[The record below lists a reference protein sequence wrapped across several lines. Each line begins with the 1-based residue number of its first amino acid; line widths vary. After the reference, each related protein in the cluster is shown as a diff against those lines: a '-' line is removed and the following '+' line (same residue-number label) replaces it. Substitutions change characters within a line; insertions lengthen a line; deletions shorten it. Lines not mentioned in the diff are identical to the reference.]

1 MAVLTQS
8 HVLGLSNQ
16 LLFWSAV
23 ALTGYGVLV
32 FTAGKAI
39 FYPMRYPA
47 GNWDVQGQLGAEDVH
62 LTASDGTELH
72 AWWIARPD
80 AEFVTLHLH
89 GNAGNITHRDLSAWT
104 ILQAGSSVL
113 LLDYRGYG
121 KSEGK
126 PSESGIYR
134 DGDTA
139 YDWLLAQG
147 YKPEQI
153 ILHGESLGTAVAV
166 ELASRRRCAGV
177 VLEAPFTSARAV
189 AHKVLPLIG
198 PLLVWGFDT
207 KSRMQRITA
216 PVFVI
221 HGDSDEAIAYEF
233 GKEVF
238 AAAREPKKFW
248 TVPGATHNDIHITG
262 RAEFPSRLAEFY
274 NSL

>member
-1 MAVLTQS
+1 MAI
-8 HVLGLSNQ
+8 LSSQ
-16 LLFWSAV
+16 LLFWSV
-23 ALTGYGVLV
+23 IALTGYGVLV
-32 FTAGKAI
+32 FAASKAF

-47 GNWDVQGQLGAEDVH
+47 GNWGVRGQLGAEDVE
-62 LTASDGTELH
+62 LAAIDGTKLH
-72 AWWIARPD
+72 AWWIAKPN
-80 AEFVTLHLH
+80 AKFVTLHLH
-89 GNAGNITHRDLSAWT
+89 GNAGNITHRGLSAST

-134 DGDTA
+134 DGDAA
-139 YDWLLAQG
+139 YAWLLAKG

-166 ELASRRRCAGV
+166 ELATRRKCAGV

-198 PLLVWGFDT
+198 PLLVWGFDI
-207 KSRMQRITA
+207 KSRMQRVNA

-221 HGDSDEAIAYEF
+221 HGDHDEVIAYEF
-233 GKEVF
+233 GKQVF
-238 AAAREPKKFW
+238 AAARDPKRFW
-248 TVPGATHNDIHITG
+248 TIPGATHNDLHIVG
-262 RAEFPSRLAEFY
+262 HSEFPRHLAAFY
-274 NSL
+274 ALL